1 MADKISAY
9 GRAGLDISSARNR
22 QVSKTPDAEKTQARD
37 RPQQAG
43 DAVDFSDTV
52 TNLQRIEGQLKQ
64 TSEVDAERV
73 AEVRARIDAG
83 EYEVDAQSVASKL
96 ARLEQDLS

>member
-22 QVSKTPDAEKTQARD
+22 QVSKPSAAEDTQARK
-37 RPQQAG
+37 RPEQAG

-52 TNLQRIEGQLKQ
+52 SNLQRIEGQLKQ
-64 TSEVDAERV
+64 TPEVDAERV
-73 AEVRARIDAG
+73 AELRSRIDSG

>member
-22 QVSKTPDAEKTQARD
+22 QVSKTPAAEDTQART

-52 TNLQRIEGQLKQ
+52 TNLQRIEGQLRE
-64 TSEVDAERV
+64 TSEVDAARV
-73 AEVRARIDAG
+73 AEVRARSADG
-83 EYEVDAQSVASKL
+83 HDFG
-96 ARLEQDLS
+96 

>member
-1 MADKISAY
+1 MADKIGAY
-9 GRAGLDISSARNR
+9 GRSGVDISSARNR
-22 QVSKTPDAEKTQARD
+22 QLSKTPTAEDTQAQK

-52 TNLQRIEGQLKQ
+52 SNLKRIESQLKQ
-64 TSEVDAERV
+64 TPEVDAERV
-73 AEVRARIDAG
+73 AEVRARVESG
-83 EYEVDAQSVASKL
+83 EYEVDAKSVASKL

>member
-9 GRAGLDISSARNR
+9 GRSGVDISSARNR
-22 QVSKTPDAEKTQARD
+22 QVSKTPTAEDTQTRN

-64 TSEVDAERV
+64 APEVDAERV

-83 EYEVDAQSVASKL
+83 DYQVDARRVADKL